1 MTPGRCAPARRELTY
16 ARSMASLG
24 KTFQRI
30 AEQLVLSEAPKLVR
44 QLQKSDSL
52 PRSIQQGIK
61 MGVDAGISVLA
72 ANQAARTQPALTT
85 GRPVTKHSVPT
96 AHRARRVVYA
106 PNLDGQAD
114 PGEIVWTWV
123 AYEEDPTRGKDRPV
137 LVVGRDRTTLLG
149 LMLSSQDRHG
159 TDREWI
165 AIGTGSWDHEG
176 RASWVRLDRVLDVP
190 EEGIRREG
198 AVLDRERF
206 DLVARRLRAEY
217 SWS

>member
-1 MTPGRCAPARRELTY
+1 
-16 ARSMASLG
+16 MASLG

-30 AEQLVLSEAPKLVR
+30 AEQLVFSEAPKLVR

-85 GRPVTKHSVPT
+85 GRPVTKNSVPT

-106 PNLDGQAD
+106 PDLDGQAD

-206 DLVARRLRAEY
+206 DLVATRLRAEY

>member
-1 MTPGRCAPARRELTY
+1 
-16 ARSMASLG
+16 MASLG

-30 AEQLVLSEAPKLVR
+30 AEQLVFSEAPKLVR

-85 GRPVTKHSVPT
+85 GRPVTRNSVPT

-106 PNLDGQAD
+106 PDLDGQAD

-206 DLVARRLRAEY
+206 DLVATRLRAEY

>member
-1 MTPGRCAPARRELTY
+1 MLV
-16 ARSMASLG
+16 SMASLG

-30 AEQLVLSEAPKLVR
+30 AEQVVFSEAPKLVR

-85 GRPVTKHSVPT
+85 GRPVTKNSVPT

-106 PNLDGQAD
+106 PDLDGQAD

-206 DLVARRLRAEY
+206 DLVATRLRAEY